1 MVLNTQELNLNLKP
15 SFVPKTISDFLGE
28 VSSIRNVS
36 DKLMKL
42 DGFIKRLEDEMRK
55 IDAFKRELPISM
67 LLISDAIAALK
78 EELDQCR
85 RRNVEPVFE
94 EFMPLKMSCDEAEK
108 DEKTRME
115 KESKEKKNW
124 MSSVQLWNSSDDQ
137 KKQDADLDS
146 QKKPNPVVEIAKKSE
161 LENDAKMKDVCQSY
175 KGRAEASAFMPF
187 KGFSAIPLAAVRME
201 AKVEAKDAFPVVG
214 LSLVTPGTSKPRL
227 ELGSS
232 VLSSKSSSSI
242 AVSYSSPNVQ
252 SKIQTSS
259 SQTSRKQRRCWSPE
273 LHRRFVASL
282 EELGGAQVATP
293 KQIRELMQVDGL
305 TNDEVKSH
313 LQKYRLHDRRSP
325 SSKSADSALTLGSA
339 LRISGYGESSTQTRS
354 KSTSPEGPLRLTDT
368 TGRTSTTVG
377 DSVEDEEAERSKS
390 YSWKN

>member
-1 MVLNTQELNLNLKP
+1 MVLNTQELNLNIKT
-15 SFVPKTISDFLGE
+15 SFIPKTISNFLGE
-28 VSSIRNVS
+28 ISSIRNVS
-36 DKLMKL
+36 EKCLKL
-42 DGFIKRLEDEMRK
+42 DGFIIRLEDEMRK
-55 IDAFKRELPISM
+55 IDAFKRELPVSM
-67 LLISDAIAALK
+67 LLISDAIVALK
-78 EELDQCR
+78 EELNQCK

-94 EFMPLKMSCDEAEK
+94 EFMPLKKSCDEAEK

-115 KESKEKKNW
+115 KESKEKKSW
-124 MSSVQLWNSSDDQ
+124 MSSVQLWNNTGDQ
-137 KKQDADLDS
+137 NKQDADLNS
-146 QKKPNPVVEIAKKSE
+146 SRKPNSVVEIAK
-161 LENDAKMKDVCQSY
+161 ENDAKMKDVRQSY

-187 KGFSAIPLAAVRME
+187 KGYSAIPLAAVRME
-201 AKVEAKDAFPVVG
+201 AKVEDKDAFPVAG

-252 SKIQTSS
+252 SKLQTSS
-259 SQTSRKQRRCWSPE
+259 SQASRKQRRCWSPE
-273 LHRRFVASL
+273 LHRRFVAAL

-325 SSKSADSALTLGSA
+325 TSKSADSALTLGSA
-339 LRISGYGESSTQTRS
+339 LRISGNGESSTKTRS
-354 KSTSPEGPLRLTDT
+354 KSTSPEGPLQLTDT
-368 TGRTSTTVG
+368 TGRTSATIG
-377 DSVEDEEAERSKS
+377 DSMEDEEAERSKS